1 MIVRRASRKDGKSR
15 YGVKHGPNEK
25 EIKTEFFETEAERE
39 KFYKAMKKKAREEGS
54 AILHLSAPDAVLLK
68 RALDS
73 VGGDAVNV
81 LKAVELW
88 NERSALKAVPVADA
102 ARMFLDEKYNLG
114 RDDNWMG
121 HHRKYLSR
129 FQAFAGAVSV
139 CDVSTEQAQAWIFQM
154 NFAPVTLNHHAKT
167 LRTFFNWCK
176 DRNFCRENP
185 FEKVNTP
192 DIVRGEP
199 EFLTVEQTR
208 AIFRAALNHYPD
220 ALAYLAMQ
228 AFAGIRASA
237 CSRVALDG
245 GIKFEDRL
253 FVITARN
260 AKNNARDVV
269 EHHPDNLWTW
279 LEFAKKRAPDG
290 FALSER
296 MHRRRSEQIAEK
308 AGFRPPKNAFRHSFA
323 SYYAAFSGDAGK
335 TATLLTH
342 RGNSFLLY
350 KHYKGNATRA
360 EAEKYF
366 SILPENV
373 LNDEIHPS

>member
-1 MIVRRASRKDGKSR
+1 MNVSRSNKKTGKSR
-15 YGVKHGPNEK
+15 FGVKFGQDKNELNSK
-25 EIKTEFFETEAERE
+25 FFETEAERE
-39 KFYKAMKKKAREEGS
+39 KFYKAMKKKAREEGA

-73 VGGDAVNV
+73 AGGDAVDV

-88 NERSALKAVPVADA
+88 KERAALKAVPVADA
-102 ARMFLDEKYNLG
+102 VQMFLDEKYNLG

-129 FQAFAGAVSV
+129 FQEFTGSGSI
-139 CDVSTEQAQAWIFQM
+139 CDVTTEQAQAWIFQM
-154 NFAPVTLNHHAKT
+154 HFAPVTLNHHAKT

-176 DRNFCRENP
+176 DRNFCRGNP
-185 FEKVNTP
+185 FDKVHTP
-192 DIVRGEP
+192 EIIRGEP

-208 AIFRAALNHYPD
+208 SLFRVALNHYPD

-237 CSRVALDG
+237 CSRIALDG

-253 FVITARN
+253 FIITARN
-260 AKNNARDVV
+260 AKNNSRDVV

-279 LEFAKKRAPDG
+279 LDFARERAPEA
-290 FALSER
+290 FSLSER
-296 MHRRRSEQIAEK
+296 LHRRRMGQIAEK
-308 AGFRPPKNAFRHSFA
+308 ADFRPPKNAFRHSFA
-323 SYYAAFSGDAGK
+323 SYYAAYSGDAGK

-342 RGNSFLLY
+342 RSNSFTLY

-366 SILPENV
+366 SILPGTV
-373 LNDEIHPS
+373 SGDEIHTS